1 MWSDKVILLHNKAHE
16 ETEKTEGKT
25 ITEVPTAQKSDRE
38 VTYELLL
45 FWGIN
50 TIHNSHRQMT

>member
-1 MWSDKVILLHNKAHE
+1 MWSDKLILLHNKAHE

-38 VTYELLL
+38 VTYGAL
-45 FWGIN
+45 FYFGG
-50 TIHNSHRQMT
+50 

>member
-25 ITEVPTAQKSDRE
+25 ITEVPTAQKGDRE
-38 VTYELLL
+38 VTYGLLL

-50 TIHNSHRQMT
+50 TIRNSHRQMP